1 MLKIGLKTLLSIVLT
16 LLIFVLNL
24 YFSYLL
30 PYPWKTIN
38 LVILF
43 LLLILGLRGSGN
55 VVWLAFFS
63 GVLMDLYSE
72 LYFGVFSISL
82 TFSTLIIYWLYY
94 DIFTNKSIWS
104 IAIMTLLEIIIF
116 RIFYTI
122 LIVFNGSKV
131 KLTLFSYYG
140 WEILFTTILT
150 FILYFL
156 LEKILFKLKVLR

>member
-1 MLKIGLKTLLSIVLT
+1 MLKIGLKTLLSIILT

-63 GVLMDLYSE
+63 GILMDLYSD
-72 LYFGVFSISL
+72 LYFGVFSVSL
-82 TFSTLIIYWLYY
+82 TLSTLIIYWLYY